1 MLSNAEFR
9 KSRRPAA
16 IGVCALLLASRAFA
30 AELVVDVRGAG
41 GTPLAEAVVFAEP
54 LNGEVPK
61 PTEPMNATVDQVH
74 KAFVPR
80 VSVIRAGTTM
90 HFPNSDN
97 IRHSIYS
104 FSPAKTF
111 TIKLYSG
118 KEAPPVVFDKT
129 GLVILGC
136 NIHDVMAAWIVVVD
150 TPWFSK
156 SDASG
161 TATLKDLP
169 PGDYKVS
176 IWYPAP
182 TFAPL
187 VKQIHL
193 GDGAAARTQV
203 QLDADSLPSDDHH
216 AR

>member
-1 MLSNAEFR
+1 MLSNANFQALL
-9 KSRRPAA
+9 RPAVVGA
-16 IGVCALLLASRAFA
+16 CALILASPAFA
-30 AELVVDVRGAG
+30 GEIVVDVRGASG
-41 GTPLAEAVVFAEP
+41 SPLPEAVVFAEP
-54 LNGEVPK
+54 LNGDAPK
-61 PTEPMNATVDQVH
+61 PTEPMNATIDQVH

-80 VSVIRAGTTM
+80 VSVVRAGTTV

-150 TPWFSK
+150 TPWFTK
-156 SDASG
+156 STANG

-169 PGDYKVS
+169 PGDYRVS

-182 TFAPL
+182 TFTPL
-187 VKQIHL
+187 VKQVHV
-193 GDGAAARTQV
+193 GDGAAARAQV
-203 QLDADSLPSDDHH
+203 ELEADSLPSDDHT
-216 AR
+216 R